1 MNVSFPSM
9 SPSSY
14 LFGILLLGTDK
25 SELTKSGDTCIP
37 AWSVCQVLALSLF
50 KGGCVISTRY
60 LNVQQGTFPMTDTM
74 VLVWYFPLVYA
85 L

>member
-37 AWSVCQVLALSLF
+37 A
-50 KGGCVISTRY
+50 
-60 LNVQQGTFPMTDTM
+60 
-74 VLVWYFPLVYA
+74 
-85 L
+85 